1 LYQYVQPVVFSK
13 ANLSPYPPLLR
24 SETAF
29 CRAGIEVG
37 FGFTGGLPNAIAAPW
52 RAALDIGAT
61 PGIVVVGPG
70 LRTVTAHRKA
80 MRRLSCEG

>member
-1 LYQYVQPVVFSK
+1 MSSSSVIVPACSAGSVLEGELES
-13 ANLSPYPPLLR
+13 LSALVAAAR
-24 SETAF
+24 AAF

-61 PGIVVVGPG
+61 P
-70 LRTVTAHRKA
+70 LESL
-80 MRRLSCEG
+80 LSALG